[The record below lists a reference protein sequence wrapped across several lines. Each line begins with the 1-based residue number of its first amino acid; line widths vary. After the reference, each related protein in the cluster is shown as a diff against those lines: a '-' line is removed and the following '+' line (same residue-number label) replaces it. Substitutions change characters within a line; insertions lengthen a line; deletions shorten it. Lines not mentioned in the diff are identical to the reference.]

1 VIGGLAET
9 QEMLDF
15 HADKGIVAAIE
26 MAPAGGDAR
35 GCIGRRFSSGD
46 TVTIRL
52 VFILDQ

>member
-1 VIGGLAET
+1 MA